1 MGALVNDVAGGNEPR
16 SIALA
21 ITELETGGAER
32 ALTQLAIGL
41 HRRGWRVRVDAIAP
55 RPEPPR
61 DSLVM
66 ALEEAEIPVHFLGYR
81 SGLFM
86 PLAVP
91 MVVRRWASAWQEWK
105 PDVVQSFLFHA
116 NVTAPWAARQA
127 KVPKV
132 CTGIRVADPRRW
144 RHAVERLSL
153 RWADKAV
160 CVSESV
166 ANFCRSTAWFPAAK
180 LTTVPNG
187 IDIERFQNAN
197 PADLESLGVPS
208 GRHVLTCVGR
218 LDAQKGL
225 DWLLHLLPELFAR
238 EENVDLLLV
247 GQGPQEWHLRQ
258 IATSLGITKRVHFA
272 GWQSDV
278 PGILKAST
286 MLLLPSR
293 WEGMPNVLLEA
304 MASGLP
310 VVATRVEGV
319 NEVLGEL
326 ASDQSVDMKDTQ
338 GFLDRI
344 CLFLSSNQKQKDLG
358 RANLMRAK
366 KHFSIER
373 MIDAYVESYGRI
385 PCN

>member
-1 MGALVNDVAGGNEPR
+1 MNHAAGGKETR

-41 HRRGWRVRVDAIAP
+41 HHRGWRVRVDAIAP
-55 RPEPPR
+55 RPAPPR
-61 DSLVM
+61 DSLVR
-66 ALEEAEIPVHFLGYR
+66 ALEDAGIPVHFLGYR

-91 MVVRRWASAWQEWK
+91 MVVGRWASIWNEWK

-116 NVTAPWAARQA
+116 NVTAPCAARRA
-127 KVPKV
+127 KVPRV
-132 CTGIRVADPRRW
+132 CTGVRVADPRRW
-144 RHAVERLSL
+144 RHALERWSL
-153 RWADKAV
+153 RWADQAI

-166 ANFCRSTAWFPAAK
+166 ASFCRSTARFPRDKVTA
-180 LTTVPNG
+180 VPNAV
-187 IDIERFQNAN
+187 DLERFQNA
-197 PADLESLGVPS
+197 PATDLTALGVPE

-225 DWLLHLLPELFAR
+225 DWLLHLLPDLFAR

-258 IATSLGITKRVHFA
+258 IASSLGIAKRVHFA
-272 GWQSDV
+272 GWQSNI
-278 PGILKAST
+278 PGVLKAST
-286 MLLLPSR
+286 LLLLPSR

-319 NEVLGEL
+319 NEILGEL
-326 ASDQSVDMKDTQ
+326 ATDQSVEVADAK
-338 GFLDRI
+338 GFLDAI
-344 CLFLSSNQKQKDLG
+344 CSFLSSNQKQKDFGEGNLR
-358 RANLMRAK
+358 RAQ
-366 KHFSIER
+366 KHFSIDR
-373 MIDAYVESYGRI
+373 MIDGYLESYGRI
-385 PCN
+385 LRS

>member
-1 MGALVNDVAGGNEPR
+1 VNDAGGNEPR

-41 HRRGWRVRVDAIAP
+41 QRRGWRVRVDVIAP

-61 DSLVM
+61 DSLVTE
-66 ALEEAEIPVHFLGYR
+66 LEEAGISVHFLGHR

-86 PLAVP
+86 PFAVP
-91 MVVRRWASAWQEWK
+91 LVVSRWARLWHGWK

-116 NVTAPWAARQA
+116 NVTAACAARRA
-127 KVPKV
+127 KVPRV

-144 RHAVERLSL
+144 RHAVERWSL
-153 RWADKAV
+153 RWADKAI

-166 ANFCRSTAWFPAAK
+166 ANFCRTTVRFPPAK
-180 LTTVPNG
+180 VTTVPNG
-187 IDIERFQNAN
+187 VDVERFQSAV
-197 PADLESLGVPS
+197 AKDLTSLGIPA
-208 GRHVLTCVGR
+208 GHHVLTCVGR

-225 DWLLHLLPELFAR
+225 DWLLHLMPELFAR

-258 IATSLGITKRVHFA
+258 IASSLGINQRVHVA
-272 GWQSDV
+272 GWQPDI
-278 PGILKAST
+278 PAILKAST
-286 MLLLPSR
+286 VLLLPSR

-319 NEVLGEL
+319 DEVLGEF
-326 ASDQSVDMKDTQ
+326 AAEQSVAVEDRE
-338 GFLDRI
+338 GFIGHILSI
-344 CLFLSSNQKQKDLG
+344 LSSNQKQKELG
-358 RANLMRAK
+358 RGNLKRVQ

-373 MIDAYVESYGRI
+373 MIDGYLESYGRI
-385 PCN
+385 HCT